1 VSGWVCSQLSP
12 HPGQGGLGA
21 ALRRARASQLPAE
34 LMIAAGKPF
43 LLQAWPEA
51 KHEALPGV
59 VGAPW
64 GRPCG
69 WGVAVGFVVCEVPPA

>member
-1 VSGWVCSQLSP
+1 
-12 HPGQGGLGA
+12 
-21 ALRRARASQLPAE
+21 
-34 LMIAAGKPF
+34 MIAAGKPF